1 MEEYFYPPPDSQFP
15 AWLANYT
22 PKAIALAAIIGLTP
36 DEVAK
41 LIVINNALSFTA
53 GRINAYDNALSEFIR
68 TRQIILNGDLT
79 NQMLEAVEFEDQPAV
94 VVPPTAAPA
103 NIKAFIQNL
112 VVRTRACPT
121 LNEMKKKEMGV
132 LPKPKSVPTLQAVLK
147 GELVLGQPVLECKL
161 YGYSVF
167 EIWRK
172 VTGTGDFVYLDFRV
186 GNTYT
191 DNTPLP
197 PGLTAVQYDYK
208 IRLLGDD
215 NVPVTDYS
223 NVVTLTKT
231 A

>member
-1 MEEYFYPPPDSQFP
+1 MEDHFYPPPDSQYP
-15 AWLANYT
+15 GWLANFT
-22 PKAIALAAIIGLTP
+22 PKAIALAAIIGFTP

-41 LIVINNALSFTA
+41 LIVINNALSFTVD
-53 GRINAYDNALSEFIR
+53 RINAYDNALSEFIR
-68 TRQIILNGDLT
+68 TRQIILNGDQT

-112 VVRTRACPT
+112 VVRTRACPL

-132 LPKPKSVPTLQAVLK
+132 LPKPRPVPTVQAVLT

-172 VTGTGDFVYLDFRV
+172 VTGTSDFVYLDFRV
-186 GNTYT
+186 GNNYT